1 MPTSTWNLDSWT
13 FELQTPGT
21 FNPFWYS
28 NSADIVNFL
37 SQLWIHCRVLTLYF
51 YSLFITLIF

>member
-37 SQLWIHCRVLTLYF
+37 SQL
-51 YSLFITLIF
+51 